1 MAPEHG
7 FNFTQRDAVAAE
19 LHLIVEAAEEF
30 NLAVRAPASP
40 VAGPVKQ
47 RGPPGPRFPV
57 LLEIHAFLA
66 SGRFARTW
74 LSALRFAAERIA
86 DEFLRR
92 EFRTIQV
99 AARDAFAADENFSGH
114 AGGHGLEIFIE
125 NVNLCVCHGP

>member
-1 MAPEHG
+1 FGRVGCGVRRGEDVGHQPRITRLIFARDDDGFAHRRMAPEYG
-7 FNFTQRDAVAAE
+7 FNFTQLDAVAAE

-74 LSALRFAAERIA
+74 LSALRFAAER
-86 DEFLRR
+86 
-92 EFRTIQV
+92 
-99 AARDAFAADENFSGH
+99 
-114 AGGHGLEIFIE
+114 
-125 NVNLCVCHGP
+125 